1 MWNFVFG
8 NKAQFALS
16 LLAEVQR
23 SKVARLY
30 LYNGT
35 VNAYEYTVVLNLV
48 TYCRVDRNGTGASR
62 PRGSRARDFINFRG
76 GNPYIA
82 CAGRARAGLTVY
94 PPWIQIRDVAATGSQ
109 SCDRKSKF
117 GLRQGIKLN

>member
-48 TYCRVDRNGTGASR
+48 TYCRVDRNGTGALR

-82 CAGRARAGLTVY
+82 CAGRASAGLTVY
-94 PPWIQIRDVAATGSQ
+94 PPWIQIRDVAASLARR
-109 SCDRKSKF
+109 DHRKSKF
-117 GLRQGIKLN
+117 GLRHDMKLH